1 MFIANRYIRIG
12 TMNFSIIMCSLP
24 QCSPVTEGGVQ
35 LEHTLYLFPN
45 VVIHFSGA
53 EYHPRMIL
61 CTFSHSIIR
70 SQSEPSNF
78 KWSDYALRN
87 STSFLDVLVV
97 VVFAVFLAFIYSNRI
112 HTRRFVFLSE
122 LNEPNGL

>member
-1 MFIANRYIRIG
+1 
-12 TMNFSIIMCSLP
+12 MNFSIIMCSVP
-24 QCSPVTEGGVQ
+24 QDSPVTEGGVQ

-45 VVIHFSGA
+45 VVIHFWGA

-70 SQSEPSNF
+70 SQSEPNNF
-78 KWSDYALRN
+78 KRSDYALRN
-87 STSFLDVLVV
+87 STSFFDVFV
-97 VVFAVFLAFIYSNRI
+97 VVFFAVFVAVIYSNRI
-112 HTRRFVFLSE
+112 HTRRFVFMSE